1 MHVRLQVRFGC
12 IWDAFWM
19 RFRVRLKCVL
29 VKCVL
34 GSVCDFFVRGVCSLV
49 RCISLLDSASP
60 APFRSPRT
68 DPPTDPAT
76 DPQRTPERTPRRVPQ
91 TGPPGG
97 SPNPRFPREGC
108 VVNPFLQIRFWIR
121 FGGPLGIRWGI
132 RSGTQFV
139 FGSVSGS
146 SPGESAFWDGFW
158 SPSPT
163 TILRLPLPFTNR
175 NPQHE
180 PRDSKTHLQT
190 DPKTH
195 SQTNPKTH
203 FKRIQRDPKCIPKRI
218 QIGSPNGSET
228 NI

>member
-1 MHVRLQVRFGC
+1 MGVRR
-12 IWDAFWM
+12 
-19 RFRVRLKCVL
+19 
-29 VKCVL
+29 
-34 GSVCDFFVRGVCSLV
+34 
-49 RCISLLDSASP
+49 
-60 APFRSPRT
+60 
-68 DPPTDPAT
+68 
-76 DPQRTPERTPRRVPQ
+76 
-91 TGPPGG
+91 
-97 SPNPRFPREGC
+97 
-108 VVNPFLQIRFWIR
+108 
-121 FGGPLGIRWGI
+121 GIRWGIRFGSQTDPKTDRQTDPKRNKNASISRETWVRGSAGGPVWGNPSGWGICWRDPLRGPFWI

-163 TILRLPLPFTNR
+163 TTLRLPLPFTNR